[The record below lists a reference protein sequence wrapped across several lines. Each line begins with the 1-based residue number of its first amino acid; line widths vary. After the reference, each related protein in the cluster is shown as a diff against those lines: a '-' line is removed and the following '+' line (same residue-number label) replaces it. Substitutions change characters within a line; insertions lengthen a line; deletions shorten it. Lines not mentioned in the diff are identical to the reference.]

1 MLALTLGCVN
11 LLSDMRVK
19 PDKFKRQDNDLLA
32 LEVGDSLPH
41 YVNAEMRQAA
51 YGAAKFIGIE
61 IRALECPT
69 KKGRYEI
76 QRVK

>member
-1 MLALTLGCVN
+1 
-11 LLSDMRVK
+11 MRTK
-19 PDKFKRQDNDLLA
+19 SNKETRQRNDLSV
-32 LEVGDSLPH
+32 LEVGESLSH

-51 YGAAKFIGIE
+51 YGAAKFFGIE

-76 QRVK
+76 TRIK